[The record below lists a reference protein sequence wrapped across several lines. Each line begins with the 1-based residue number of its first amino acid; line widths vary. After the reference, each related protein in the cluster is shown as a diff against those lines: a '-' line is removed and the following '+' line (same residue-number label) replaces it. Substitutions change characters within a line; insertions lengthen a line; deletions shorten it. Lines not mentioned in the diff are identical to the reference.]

1 MKAVELAVLITLA
14 SILLPLAAQQ
24 KSGGNEN
31 GPALEKQLWG
41 IEQQW
46 LQSEHDKKMDFLRD
60 LWTDQFFDLLPGGRH
75 VTKDEMLDL
84 LSKGNSKPGTG
95 AFPDNFKLQ
104 AVYGNVALA
113 TDHTVIK
120 SLDAN
125 GQLVSREI
133 SALRMFVRENGKWK
147 VAGAALVP
155 IGQ

>member
-1 MKAVELAVLITLA
+1 MTGVQTCA
-14 SILLPLAAQQ
+14 LP
-24 KSGGNEN
+24 
-31 GPALEKQLWG
+31 
-41 IEQQW
+41 I
-46 LQSEHDKKMDFLRD
+46 
-60 LWTDQFFDLLPGGRH
+60 
-75 VTKDEMLDL
+75 
-84 LSKGNSKPGTG
+84 
-95 AFPDNFKLQ
+95 
-104 AVYGNVALA
+104 YVALA

>member
-1 MKAVELAVLITLA
+1 MKALALA
-14 SILLPLAAQQ
+14 SVFTITCILLPLAAQQ
-24 KSGGNEN
+24 KSRETEA
-31 GPALEKQLWG
+31 GPALEKQLWE

-46 LQSEHDKKMDFLRD
+46 LQSEHDKKMDLLKD

-75 VTKDEMLDL
+75 VTKGEMLDII
-84 LSKGNSKPGTG
+84 SKGNSKPGTG
-95 AFPDNFKLQ
+95 AFPDNFKLR